1 MKKRCR
7 HPHTKLTWANQDG
20 VYVRYALHCHT
31 CGERLSLGESN
42 DAPAAVTEGRAAEL
56 AAASVDPW
64 YEVCPGIALT
74 AEAWGWSDHE
84 TGGSDEDGW
93 HEWHAGWLARELATH
108 DHRGERD
115 AKAWSWDPTRPVTDQ
130 GPGQAYAGVD
140 RSVSA
145 DLVDMTAAQDSRS
158 IEDVILAAA
167 SSTLAAI
174 INAEIAAGIASAD
187 AKQAALDEGGYGGK
201 SLVEPGQIVGLGSFT
216 ISPAADLRRKYAAG
230 KVKFD
235 NEFLSVGK
243 SHEEMQAE
251 HADAIADEIRA
262 SGARLTPDQVDAEVD
277 RRLADRADPISADV
291 LLEIARELDPDPRD
305 DDHPDPLVIGR
316 ARGCAD
322 TWCVATCD
330 VREAA
335 RLGWRDGR
343 CPEHVTVA
351 AKFDLGGES

>member
-31 CGERLSLGESN
+31 CGERLSLGPSN

-108 DHRGERD
+108 DHRDERD
-115 AKAWSWDPTRPVTDQ
+115 AKAWSWDREIPVALQ
-130 GPGQAYAGVD
+130 GPGSIAVEQPVD
-140 RSVSA
+140 EP
-145 DLVDMTAAQDSRS
+145 TAK
-158 IEDVILAAA
+158 
-167 SSTLAAI
+167 
-174 INAEIAAGIASAD
+174 EID
-187 AKQAALDEGGYGGK
+187 AF
-201 SLVEPGQIVGLGSFT
+201 VGLVSCMEPYT
-216 ISPAADLRRKYAAG
+216 
-230 KVKFD
+230 
-235 NEFLSVGK
+235 EFSR
-243 SHEEMQAE
+243 
-251 HADAIADEIRA
+251 ADAIADEIRA
-262 SGARLTPDQVDAEVD
+262 SGARLTPDQVDVEVD
-277 RRLADRADPISADV
+277 RRLADEADPISAV
-291 LLEIARELDPDPRD
+291 AIHEAMRALDPDPRD